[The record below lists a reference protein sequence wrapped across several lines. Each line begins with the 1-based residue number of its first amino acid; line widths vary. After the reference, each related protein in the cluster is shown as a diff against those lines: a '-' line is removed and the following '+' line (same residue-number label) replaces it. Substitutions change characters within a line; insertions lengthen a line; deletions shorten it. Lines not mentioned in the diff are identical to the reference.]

1 LARKILL
8 ADDSVTA
15 QNMGR
20 KILSEA
26 GFEVITV
33 SNGSAALKK
42 AVEQRPD
49 LIVLDVYMPG
59 YGGLEVCQRLKEMR
73 ETARMPV
80 LLTVGK
86 LEPFKPDEAR
96 RARADAFII
105 KPFEASELL
114 AAVRK
119 LEDRIIA
126 GPEAPKTGRLSK
138 LLSRNAPAEV
148 PEKDAGITEEGWKDR
163 LSIPARP
170 RAEQADAD
178 EAVAAVPPS
187 TQVVDGPSVVQ
198 PAPQLEAEHNSADPV
213 VDITPEEIAAIK
225 AAAATLTGA
234 LDSQGD
240 TRISEVQAAVP
251 SEAQSPSYEDT
262 KTEPSAE
269 PVAATNAVSSIE
281 SQVPEEVKVTPEP
294 AATAAD
300 TVDAVL
306 QSIVAEEVS
315 VKAAGPRWVAHEVPL
330 EGGEGDASLAREME
344 IFLAA
349 MATEET
355 RRAATPGGGNGNV
368 AAVVAEN
375 RQEEPVLVASA
386 PEKSTSQL
394 SQGVNDGQQEDNV
407 DGEAEILDDQAETPS
422 TFAVAVISETVHE
435 HSSVSAETATVA
447 SESKQVS
454 SETSSEVARVSAVS
468 NVEVAAESAM
478 AMAASAS
485 GSVAPSTVEPETV
498 SPASAA
504 GTSPHAEASLAESAT
519 VANSS
524 SVQTPAAGTGES
536 STQDKVRAAE
546 MAAAWSHWQE
556 VRQSIVGSG
565 LADQIT
571 DVAAAAARANVTDS
585 EKSLQA
591 SATTPESLP
600 ASSQESAPL
609 QQAAPTKT
617 DSSSIASIV
626 DSVLA
631 ELKPRIVEEIAKK
644 LGEKK

>member
-1 LARKILL
+1 
-8 ADDSVTA
+8 
-15 QNMGR
+15 
-20 KILSEA
+20 
-26 GFEVITV
+26 
-33 SNGSAALKK
+33 
-42 AVEQRPD
+42 
-49 LIVLDVYMPG
+49 MPG

-126 GPEAPKTGRLSK
+126 GPEVTKTGRLSK
-138 LLSRNAPAEV
+138 LLARNAPAEV

-170 RAEQADAD
+170 RTEEAADTD
-178 EAVAAVPPS
+178 EAVAAVQPS
-187 TQVVDGPSVVQ
+187 TQVVDDLPSVQ
-198 PAPQLEAEHNSADPV
+198 PAPQLDAQQDTADPV

-234 LDSQGD
+234 LDSQAD
-240 TRISEVQAAVP
+240 TRTPGLQAAVS
-251 SEAQSPSYEDT
+251 SEAQSPSHEDT
-262 KTEPSAE
+262 KSEPTAE
-269 PVAATNAVSSIE
+269 PAAAPNMVSSID
-281 SQVPEEVKVTPEP
+281 SQVPEEVRVTPKP
-294 AATAAD
+294 AAPAAD

-306 QSIVAEEVS
+306 QSIAAEAVS
-315 VKAAGPRWVAHEVPL
+315 VKAAGPRWIAHEVPV
-330 EGGEGDASLAREME
+330 EGGEGEASLAREME
-344 IFLAA
+344 IFVAS

-355 RRAATPGGGNGNV
+355 RRAATSAGGNGNV
-368 AAVVAEN
+368 ATTMAED
-375 RQEEPVLVASA
+375 RQEEPVLIASA
-386 PEKSTSQL
+386 PEKSTSQRSHGSND
-394 SQGVNDGQQEDNV
+394 SQLEENADGD
-407 DGEAEILDDQAETPS
+407 AEILDDQTETPS
-422 TFAVAVISETVHE
+422 TFAVAVMSETVHE
-435 HSSVSAETATVA
+435 PSVPAETASVA
-447 SESKQVS
+447 GETAHA
-454 SETSSEVARVSAVS
+454 SETSSEVAQAPAVSSVEVSAQ
-468 NVEVAAESAM
+468 SAK

-485 GSVAPSTVEPETV
+485 ASVAASTVETEAV
-498 SPASAA
+498 SSASAA
-504 GTSPHAEASLAESAT
+504 GTTPHAEVSLAESAA

-524 SVQTPAAGTGES
+524 GEPGTAAETGET
-536 STQDKVRAAE
+536 STQDKLRAAE

-556 VRQSIVGSG
+556 VRQAIVGSG

-571 DVAAAAARANVTDS
+571 DVAAAAASVSATNS
-585 EKSLQA
+585 EGSAQS
-591 SATTPESLP
+591 SATTESSP
-600 ASSQESAPL
+600 ASSQESAPP
-609 QQAAPTKT
+609 QQANPAKT

-631 ELKPRIVEEIAKK
+631 ELKPKLVEEIAKK